1 MATHFW
7 KAQTVGS
14 YFPPVIHGHAEGNH
28 VCITTESGYSNDPEA
43 PLGLRLRREVHLTL
57 TAHEAM
63 ALAAWLSEQAE
74 KINRKAVKAA
84 ERRAARAA
92 AKGGR
97 S

>member
-1 MATHFW
+1 MAKHFW

-14 YFPPVIHGHAEGNH
+14 YFPPTIQGHTEGSH
-28 VCITTESGYSNDPEA
+28 VCLTAGSGYSNDADA
-43 PLGLRLRREVHLTL
+43 PLQLRLRRDVHLTL

-63 ALAAWLSEQAE
+63 AFAAWLSEQAE

>member
-14 YFPPVIHGHAEGNH
+14 YFPPTIHGHAEGTH
-28 VCITTESGYSNDPEA
+28 VCLTAESGYSNDAEA
-43 PLGLRLRREVHLTL
+43 PLGLRLRREVYLRLTS
-57 TAHEAM
+57 HEAM

>member
-7 KAQTVGS
+7 KQQTVGS
-14 YFPPVIHGHAEGNH
+14 YFPPSIHGHAEGSH
-28 VCITTESGYSNDPEA
+28 VCLVAESGWSNDADA
-43 PLGLRLRREVHLTL
+43 PLGLRLRRDVHLTL

-74 KINRKAVKAA
+74 KINRKAARK
-84 ERRAARAA
+84 AARAA

-97 S
+97 T

>member
-1 MATHFW
+1 MAQHFW
-7 KAQTVGS
+7 KQQTVGS
-14 YFPPVIHGHAEGNH
+14 YYPPVIHGHAVADR
-28 VCITTESGYSNDPEA
+28 VCLTAESGYSNDADA
-43 PLGLRLRREVHLTL
+43 PIGLRLRREVHLTL

-74 KINRKAVKAA
+74 KINRKAARAA

>member
-14 YFPPVIHGHAEGNH
+14 YFPPTIQGHAEGTH
-28 VCITTESGYSNDPEA
+28 VCLTAESGYSNDADA
-43 PLGLRLRREVHLTL
+43 PLGLRLRREVHLRL

-74 KINRKAVKAA
+74 RINRKTVKAA